1 MCVLMVYEVRRR
13 GVLLRLHLHPPL
25 TSEYNLCFER
35 RAGNTVKNT
44 EKNTVVK
51 NTVVKNT
58 VVKNTVEKNIVT

>member
-44 EKNTVVK
+44 EKNTAVKNTEKNTEKNTVK
-51 NTVVKNT
+51 NTVT
-58 VVKNTVEKNIVT
+58 

>member
-35 RAGNTVKNT
+35 RDGNTVVKNT

-51 NTVVKNT
+51 NTVT
-58 VVKNTVEKNIVT
+58 

>member
-25 TSEYNLCFER
+25 TSEYNLCFKR
-35 RAGNTVKNT
+35 RDGNTVKNT
-44 EKNTVVK
+44 EKNRAVK

-58 VVKNTVEKNIVT
+58 VVKNTVTQS

>member
-44 EKNTVVK
+44 VKNTEKNTVVK
-51 NTVVKNT
+51 NTVVN
-58 VVKNTVEKNIVT
+58 NTVEKNTVT